1 MQGAYYQE
9 AMGIMSLKMQ
19 TISRC
24 KRRTKLYRPA
34 NISVP
39 CIAVYIV
46 PSMEIHGHSRL
57 ILARFKCCTNA
68 RYILSRSNGH
78 EEFKN

>member
-9 AMGIMSLKMQ
+9 TMGMMSLKMQ
-19 TISRC
+19 TLSRC

-39 CIAVYIV
+39 FIAVYIV
-46 PSMEIHGHSRL
+46 PSMEIRVHSRL
-57 ILARFKCCTNA
+57 ILARFKGCTNA
-68 RYILSRSNGH
+68 RCILSRSNGR